1 MDTSLHR
8 TTRDMKK
15 GNVMLVAGALKSLG
29 SATKAELA
37 EQTKLS
43 IATCGT
49 ILNEML
55 LSGEARVVELEASYG
70 GRPATRYRYN
80 PDFFSLLSLYVAGSD
95 DGANIIWSCHSATG
109 ELLTQGEMPLL
120 PMTLEA
126 FYLSVSTLF
135 NKFSR
140 VQAIGIGLPGVI
152 VHGVAV
158 SCDISLFTGVDVKR
172 QIAAQFGCFAEV
184 DNNINFTAW
193 GFYNNT
199 CEGISEPV
207 AYIYKPPVL
216 KPGCGIVIN
225 GQILPGMSNFA
236 GEVGYLPFNAR
247 TTLPLM
253 DEITRIITTLTA
265 VINPVKIA
273 VSCAELSVSQLA
285 EIRQSCLDYVPEQHL
300 PELIFRDA
308 MRPDYLQGITSLTLK
323 NFNYQRIFT
332 F

>member
-15 GNVMLVAGALKSLG
+15 SNVMLVSDALKALG

-49 ILNEML
+49 LLNDMSL
-55 LSGEARVVELEASYG
+55 CGEALVLEREASYG

-80 PDFFSLLSLYVAGSD
+80 PDFFSLLSLYVTGSD
-95 DGANIIWSCHSATG
+95 EKATIAWSCNSATG
-109 ELLTQGEMPLL
+109 ELLTQGDIPLC
-120 PMTLEA
+120 PMTIEA
-126 FYLSVSTLF
+126 FYLAVGTLLREF
-135 NKFSR
+135 PQ
-140 VQAIGIGLPGVI
+140 VQAIGVGLPGVI
-152 VHGVAV
+152 VEDVVAL
-158 SCDISLFTGVDVKR
+158 CDISLFTGVAVKH
-172 QIAAQFGCFAEV
+172 QLADAFGRFVEV

-193 GFYNNT
+193 GFYSNT
-199 CEGISEPV
+199 CEGVSAPV

-225 GQILPGMSNFA
+225 GQVVSGVSNFA

-247 TTLPLM
+247 TALPLM
-253 DEITRIITTLTA
+253 DEITQIVATLIA

-273 VSCAELSVSQLA
+273 VACEALSASQLDD
-285 EIRQSCLDYVPEQHL
+285 IKQRCLDYVPEQHL
-300 PELIFRDA
+300 PELIYRTSL
-308 MRPDYLQGITSLTLK
+308 RPDYFQGITSLTLK
-323 NFNYQRIFT
+323 KYNYQRVFNM
-332 F
+332 

>member
-15 GNVMLVAGALKSLG
+15 SNVMLVAGVLKSLG

-49 ILNEML
+49 ILNEMTS
-55 LSGEARVVELEASYG
+55 SGEALVVELDASYG
-70 GRPATRYRYN
+70 GRPATRYQYN
-80 PDFFSLLSLYVAGSD
+80 PDFFSLLSLYVAGND
-95 DGANIIWSCHSATG
+95 ERADIIWSCNSATG
-109 ELLTQGEMPLL
+109 ELLTQGEIPLY
-120 PMTLEA
+120 PMTTEA
-126 FYLSVSTLF
+126 FYLSVSGLL
-135 NKFSR
+135 NEHPR

-152 VHGVAV
+152 VEGVVV
-158 SCDISLFTGVDVKR
+158 SCDISLFTDVNIKR
-172 QIAAQFGCFAEV
+172 EIADKFSCFAQV

-199 CEGISEPV
+199 CEGVREPV
-207 AYIYKPPVL
+207 AYLYKPPVL

-225 GQILPGMSNFA
+225 GQILPGLSNFA
-236 GEVGYLPFNAR
+236 GEVGYLPFNSR
-247 TTLPLM
+247 TSLSLM
-253 DEITRIITTLTA
+253 DELTQIIATLTA

-273 VSCAELSVSQLA
+273 VSCEALSMSQLD
-285 EIRQSCLDYVPEQHL
+285 EIRQRCLDYVPEQHL

-308 MRPDYLQGITSLTLK
+308 MRPDYLQGITSMTLK
-323 NFNYQRIFT
+323 NYNYQRIFNS
-332 F
+332 